1 MIGLRQNGHRLF
13 CSCWLFLISI
23 YLKEG
28 HRLPH
33 SLKYRLSNFILDMD
47 LEAAEVNVGS
57 SLVEEEGSSS
67 NNKNQRKRAKTT
79 INYLVLSVTRH
90 RM

>member
-1 MIGLRQNGHRLF
+1 
-13 CSCWLFLISI
+13 
-23 YLKEG
+23 
-28 HRLPH
+28 
-33 SLKYRLSNFILDMD
+33 
-47 LEAAEVNVGS
+47 
-57 SLVEEEGSSS
+57 VEEEGSSS